1 MTTTPTIDV
10 AVYARMASGAYN
22 RAGPDNEG
30 DSPDFT
36 VLLRALAYN
45 DAFETV
51 AKEGAYTEYN

>member
-1 MTTTPTIDV
+1 MRQHVTDYI
-10 AVYARMASGAYN
+10 RMASGAYN

-51 AKEGAYTEYN
+51 AKEGAYTDYN